1 MYFRRSDSRKFS
13 NEMLAKFGFTEDVA
27 RFYQNDPVKYLIA
40 SAYLELKTK
49 VDKLVERLPDNHKNA
64 IDVDGLEELF
74 TKDVKYDFEKSFAL
88 YLRCS
93 ESRKE
98 VDEEFIRLNKRE
110 LRDSDKKF
118 LRDLERCAKR
128 VEEDIVSWYTWVAD
142 IHCRRYYFGGD
153 DDDDDDD
160 DDSNEVEI
168 YD

>member
-1 MYFRRSDSRKFS
+1 MYFRRSGSRKFS
-13 NEMLAKFGFTEDVA
+13 NEILAKFGFTEDVA

-49 VDKLVERLPDNHKNA
+49 VDKLVERLPDDHKNA

-98 VDEEFIRLNKRE
+98 VDEEFISLRKRE
-110 LRDSDKKF
+110 LRDSDIKF

-128 VEEDIVSWYTWVAD
+128 VEDDIVSWYTWVAD

-153 DDDDDDD
+153 DDDDD
-160 DDSNEVEI
+160 SNEVEI